1 VIAAAHSQ
9 QNTRVMC
16 KAVRESI
23 NQSSRQANSEVTANN
38 LRITHNARDLIQTPR
53 RHFGIDMDKPKNVTT
68 RDARAGIHLHATIA
82 LAPHKL
88 ITKTGGEPICTIG
101 ASTVRNNNLSFGRS
115 LAEML
120 KTWPYQR
127 RLIKDRNND
136 REPRSNA
143 FLRTPK
149 AFGVTRSHLS

>member
-1 VIAAAHSQ
+1 M
-9 QNTRVMC
+9 R
-16 KAVRESI
+16 
-23 NQSSRQANSEVTANN
+23 
-38 LRITHNARDLIQTPR
+38 NA
-53 RHFGIDMDKPKNVTT
+53 G
-68 RDARAGIHLHATIA
+68 AGIHLNGTTAIA
-82 LAPHKL
+82 LDKL

-149 AFGVTRSHLS
+149 AFGVTRSHPC